1 MQALAYANRATCKW
15 KQCTSEGKVQME
27 QCTGGTMQTG
37 DVQVKQCLGR
47 WGLRKQ
53 SKQNRAIE
61 GYFHQ
66 IIESLRLGKS

>member
-1 MQALAYANRATCKW
+1 
-15 KQCTSEGKVQME
+15 
-27 QCTGGTMQTG
+27 MQTG